1 MKIIGVIAI
10 AILTFLAV
18 SSGIT
23 KVLLLPQDGKYCL
36 EHD

>member
-1 MKIIGVIAI
+1 MKYFWIIVI

-23 KVLLLPQDGKYCL
+23 KVILMEQDV
-36 EHD
+36 EFF